1 LYVALCLTVTYTTHS
16 LPASFPLPST
26 DLYRWYGSWT
36 ILDLSVALAYCMMN
50 SYGKRRRSLS
60 AAASML
66 RGYNS
71 VRQLTEDE
79 RLHLPLLI
87 ACRLSCSATLG
98 AYSYAQNPGN
108 EYLLL
113 HAKPAWKALDLIW
126 GTDPERRTVVHKCI
140 HELFDLACSSSGGG
154 GGRKEVIDCS
164 DLAFPDPTIPDPIAC
179 CRNTY

>member
-1 LYVALCLTVTYTTHS
+1 
-16 LPASFPLPST
+16 
-26 DLYRWYGSWT
+26 
-36 ILDLSVALAYCMMN
+36 MMN

-71 VRQLTEDE
+71 VRQLTKDE

-98 AYSYAQNPGN
+98 AYSYSRNPGN

-113 HAKPAWKALDLIW
+113 HAKPAWKALGLIW
-126 GTDPERRTVVHKCI
+126 GTDPECRTVVHKCI

-154 GGRKEVIDCS
+154 GGGKEEVIDCS

-179 CRNTY
+179 CRNT